1 MKLDYK
7 VSYKWQNLY
16 LLIKQ
21 SSILL
26 FAKSSN
32 YNGMLVR

>member
-21 SSILL
+21 SSIFL

-32 YNGMLVR
+32 FNGMLVR